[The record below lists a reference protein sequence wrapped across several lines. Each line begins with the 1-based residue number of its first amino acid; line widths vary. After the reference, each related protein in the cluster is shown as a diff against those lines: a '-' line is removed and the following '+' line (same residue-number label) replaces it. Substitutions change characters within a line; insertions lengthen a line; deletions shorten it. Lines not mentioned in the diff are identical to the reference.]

1 MFKTTLAAL
10 CFGAAFMLAS
20 NSNVLAA
27 TTYSTT
33 DSWDQTSTISTFG
46 SSGGGTA
53 TYGQVIETT
62 KFSTI
67 LNSFEFFVNTSGSAI
82 NLFAQVYAWD
92 STNNSAT
99 GNALFS
105 SSLLSV
111 KSNDLQKVHVGTGA
125 TALTKNSEYVLLFTT
140 NGVVQNAASAVF
152 GWVGNNTE
160 FGIGAW
166 NNNRGPNANTS
177 TWDGPWIN
185 GSFAFNAVFNSAS
198 DNSISGA
205 VQAVPGPE
213 AGAGLGA
220 LALGSMVLY
229 MKRRRKEDAAIA

>member
-1 MFKTTLAAL
+1 MFKTTLAAI
-10 CFGAAFMLAS
+10 CFGAAFIVAS

-33 DSWDQTSTISTFG
+33 DSWNQTSTLQPFG
-46 SSGGGTA
+46 SDGSTA

-67 LNSFEFFVNTSGSAI
+67 LNSFEFFVNTSGAAI

-92 STNNSAT
+92 SANNSAT
-99 GNALFS
+99 GNPLFS

-111 KSNDLQKVHVGTGA
+111 KSNDLQKVHIGTGA
-125 TALTKNSEYVLLFTT
+125 TTLTKNSEYVLLFTT
-140 NGVVQNAASAVF
+140 NGLVQKAASAAF
-152 GWVGNNTE
+152 GWVGDNTE

-166 NNNRGPNANTS
+166 NNNRGPNANTN

-185 GSFAFNAVFNSAS
+185 GSFAFNAVFNSVA

-220 LALGSMVLY
+220 FALGSIALY
-229 MKRRRKEDAAIA
+229 MKRRRKEEAAVA